1 MKISILNDSVTPE
14 KEFCENSRKAF
25 SKPVPPVMV
34 ERVSCITDYD
44 KDGNMTQK
52 RIVSIVNLSRKI
64 NECSRLVM
72 EDLAVK
78 KLEELQK
85 VLESTTFVENEKK

>member
-1 MKISILNDSVTPE
+1 MKISILNDSVTSE

-34 ERVSCITDYD
+34 ERVSFITDYD
-44 KDGNMTQK
+44 NDGNLIQK
-52 RIVSIVNLSRKI
+52 RIVSTVNLSRKI
-64 NECSRLVM
+64 NECSRLVK

-85 VLESTTFVENEKK
+85 VLESTSFVEKE

>member
-1 MKISILNDSVTPE
+1 MKISILNDSITPE

-25 SKPVPPVMV
+25 LKPLPPVFV
-34 ERVSCITDYD
+34 ERLSYITDYD
-44 KDGNMTQK
+44 NDGNLTQK
-52 RIVSIVNLSRKI
+52 RILTTVNLSYKI
-64 NECSRLVM
+64 NECSRLVK

-85 VLESTTFVENEKK
+85 VLESTSFVEKE

>member
-1 MKISILNDSVTPE
+1 MKISILNESLIPE
-14 KEFCENSRKAF
+14 KEFCENSRNAF
-25 SKPVPPVMV
+25 SKPLPPIMV
-34 ERVSCITDYD
+34 ERVSYITDYD

-52 RIVSIVNLSRKI
+52 RVVTTVNLSRKI
-64 NECSRLVM
+64 NECSRLVK

-85 VLESTTFVENEKK
+85 VLETTSFVEKE

>member
-1 MKISILNDSVTPE
+1 MKISILNDSITSE

-25 SKPVPPVMV
+25 SKPVPPIMV
-34 ERVSCITDYD
+34 ERVSYITDFD

-52 RIVSIVNLSRKI
+52 RIVTSVNLSRKI
-64 NECSRLVM
+64 NECSRLVN

-78 KLEELQK
+78 KLEELEK
-85 VLESTTFVENEKK
+85 VLESTSFVEKE

>member
-1 MKISILNDSVTPE
+1 MKISILNESVIPE

-25 SKPVPPVMV
+25 SKPEPPVMV
-34 ERVSCITDYD
+34 ERVSYITDYD
-44 KDGNMTQK
+44 KDGNLTEK
-52 RIVSIVNLSRKI
+52 RIVTTVNLSRKI

-85 VLESTTFVENEKK
+85 VLESTSFVEKE